1 MAQLYSFSS
10 LRVPPAIAHGL
21 RLRPRDPQIHKLGRI
36 DGPEAPLAV
45 EFGGISE
52 EQQRAALAAFP
63 GGKRFHLVQTHHNG

>member
-36 DGPEAPLAV
+36 DGPEAPLDV
-45 EFGGISE
+45 EFVGISE
-52 EQQRAALAAFP
+52 EQQQSQFGHLLRAFRLGAP
-63 GGKRFHLVQTHHNG
+63 PHG